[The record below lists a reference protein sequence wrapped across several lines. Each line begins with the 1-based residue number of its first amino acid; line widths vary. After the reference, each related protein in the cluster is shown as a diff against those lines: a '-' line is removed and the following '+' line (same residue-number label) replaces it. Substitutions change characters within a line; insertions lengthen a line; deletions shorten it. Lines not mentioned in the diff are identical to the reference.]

1 MALLTGGAFVASAQ
15 SYYDDDIYYD
25 ASKDT
30 KPKQVKPK
38 KQQPVYEDYYYQ
50 NNYDPTLGGHNM
62 PGSDAYK
69 VSGTSTRSVDEY
81 NRRGQY
87 ATNDT
92 TRQSMSKDGFE
103 YTRRIER
110 FHNDDIVSTINDPEL
125 VDYYYSQPEVNIIIN
140 SPGYWGPS
148 WAWNRW
154 YSPWYWDPW
163 DWGWGPSWGWDW
175 GPSWGWGPGYY
186 PPPHWGWGGGSHRPG
201 RPVIWGGGHRPAVRP
216 GPDYRPG
223 QGSGRPTYSGGYRR
237 NDNGTGVL
245 INQDGGSVNRRPG
258 SAIRP
263 GSSGNRYDP
272 AATKRPTTT
281 NGNNSSG
288 QARPTDDR
296 SYRRQVNPP
305 QAQPRRET
313 PTRNETP
320 RRSEPTYSAPVRG
333 SSGGGSYGGGGSV
346 GGGGYRR
353 R

>member
-1 MALLTGGAFVASAQ
+1 MKAKKVLLLMALLTGGAFVASAQ

-38 KQQPVYEDYYYQ
+38 KQPVYEDYYYQ

-154 YSPWYWDPW
+154 YSPWY
-163 DWGWGPSWGWDW
+163 
-175 GPSWGWGPGYY
+175 
-186 PPPHWGWGGGSHRPG
+186 
-201 RPVIWGGGHRPAVRP
+201 
-216 GPDYRPG
+216 
-223 QGSGRPTYSGGYRR
+223 
-237 NDNGTGVL
+237 
-245 INQDGGSVNRRPG
+245 
-258 SAIRP
+258 
-263 GSSGNRYDP
+263 
-272 AATKRPTTT
+272 
-281 NGNNSSG
+281 
-288 QARPTDDR
+288 
-296 SYRRQVNPP
+296 
-305 QAQPRRET
+305 
-313 PTRNETP
+313 
-320 RRSEPTYSAPVRG
+320 
-333 SSGGGSYGGGGSV
+333 
-346 GGGGYRR
+346 
-353 R
+353 

>member
-1 MALLTGGAFVASAQ
+1 MKAKKVLLLMALLTGGAFVASAQ

-38 KQQPVYEDYYYQ
+38 KQPVYEDYYYQ

-163 DWGWGPSWGWDW
+163 DWGWGPSWAWGPSWSWSWGWGPSWAW
-175 GPSWGWGPGYY
+175 GPSWGWGGPGWG
-186 PPPHWGWGGGSHRPG
+186 PSWGWGGPVAWHRGDYTPNGRRPIGVRNGYTGLSHVTSGSSGNYRPG
-201 RPVIWGGGHRPAVRP
+201 TSNNRGNGFRP
-216 GPDYRPG
+216 GSVGNYRPG
-223 QGSGRPTYSGGYRR
+223 QSSHTNSRPAVTPNQQNNSNSNRF
-237 NDNGTGVL
+237 GTTT
-245 INQDGGSVNRRPG
+245 
-258 SAIRP
+258 
-263 GSSGNRYDP
+263 GNR
-272 AATKRPTTT
+272 
-281 NGNNSSG
+281 N
-288 QARPTDDR
+288 
-296 SYRRQVNPP
+296 
-305 QAQPRRET
+305 
-313 PTRNETP
+313 TRNSYSTP
-320 RRSEPTYSAPVRG
+320 SYSSPSRG
-333 SSGGGSYGGGGSV
+333 SFGGGSRGGSV
-346 GGGGYRR
+346 GGGGGSHRGGRR
-353 R
+353 